1 MDEPPLRR
9 GTLEM
14 RVPATEDRRLS
25 LRLNRDINGPCMPG
39 EMVRFEEF
47 RW

>member
-1 MDEPPLRR
+1 
-9 GTLEM
+9 
-14 RVPATEDRRLS
+14 LS